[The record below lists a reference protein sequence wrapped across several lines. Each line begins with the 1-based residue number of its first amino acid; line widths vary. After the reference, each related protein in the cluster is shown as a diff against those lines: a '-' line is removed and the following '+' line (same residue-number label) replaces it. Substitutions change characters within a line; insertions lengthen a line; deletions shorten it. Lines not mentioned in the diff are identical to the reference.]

1 MDPSEGLCPATEEA
15 QEPQNLPGEPQKVL
29 EGRGPAGGRPALRG
43 AVVLAPP
50 RAAGEA
56 EAGGDAGRGGMR
68 APQGSR
74 LHGRGRPVPRAGG
87 PGDPQEA
94 LGEGR
99 RTRGKRLQRTVN

>member
-1 MDPSEGLCPATEEA
+1 
-15 QEPQNLPGEPQKVL
+15 
-29 EGRGPAGGRPALRG
+29 
-43 AVVLAPP
+43 
-50 RAAGEA
+50 
-56 EAGGDAGRGGMR
+56 MR